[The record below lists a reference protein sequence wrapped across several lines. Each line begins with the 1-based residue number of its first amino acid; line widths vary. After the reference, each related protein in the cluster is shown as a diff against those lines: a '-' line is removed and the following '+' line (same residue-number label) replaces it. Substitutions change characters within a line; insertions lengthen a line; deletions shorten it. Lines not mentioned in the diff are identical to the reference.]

1 MEQRDDLPAISNP
14 PSDISLSIIIL
25 LLFLIGIGVLKK
37 RLVENQVNFEWLL
50 IENVCLALA
59 LLTTV
64 DPLFVQHIIYNY
76 CYYVSNYWSKFIGN
90 FNC

>member
-37 RLVENQVNFEWLL
+37 WLVENQVNFEWLL
-50 IENVCLALA
+50 I
-59 LLTTV
+59 
-64 DPLFVQHIIYNY
+64 
-76 CYYVSNYWSKFIGN
+76 
-90 FNC
+90 